1 MYCAQCGTLNGPTL
15 PLCSGCGIGVKREP
29 VARAR
34 AGHRQQSLLGGLDD
48 PRETREALRELYAAA
63 VGPKNRD
70 HYLARFALFDHE
82 RKTSTGWHWPAFFAT
97 FYWLVYRK
105 MWGKAALYFFLPL
118 MLLVPIALL
127 GPKVPGVLAIGYLLY
142 VIGIFIV
149 PPLLADAA
157 YYRHCESV
165 IEKARAVN
173 RSQEGQLIL
182 VARKGGTS
190 SVGPVLACVL
200 VIAMLVGVLAA
211 VALPAYQ
218 DYMARTKAKQAL
230 VGPDLRSTGRA
241 AIAE

>member
-15 PLCSGCGIGVKREP
+15 PLCSGCGIDVRREP
-29 VARAR
+29 APRTGDGR
-34 AGHRQQSLLGGLDD
+34 RQQSLLGGLDN

-82 RKTSTGWHWPAFFAT
+82 RKTSAGWHWPAFFVT

-105 MWGKAALYFFLPL
+105 MWGKAALYFFLPF
-118 MLLVPIALL
+118 MLLVPAALL
-127 GPKVPGVLAIGYLLY
+127 GPKVPGVLVVCYLVY
-142 VIGIFIV
+142 VVGIFIV

-173 RSQEGQLIL
+173 RSQEGQLFL
-182 VARKGGTS
+182 VAQKGGTS
-190 SVGPVLACVL
+190 RFGSVIGCLL
-200 VIAMLVGVLAA
+200 VIALLMGLLAA
-211 VALPAYQ
+211 VAWPAYEGHV
-218 DYMARTKAKQAL
+218 ARIKSKQAL
-230 VGPDLRSTGRA
+230 HFDRSSTDWTSRLG
-241 AIAE
+241 